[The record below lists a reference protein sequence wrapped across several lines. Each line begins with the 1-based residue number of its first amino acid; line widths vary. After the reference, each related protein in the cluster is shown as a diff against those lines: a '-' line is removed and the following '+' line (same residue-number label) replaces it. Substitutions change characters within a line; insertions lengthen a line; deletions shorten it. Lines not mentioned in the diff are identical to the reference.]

1 MEEIGTY
8 DAGEKKSLEE
18 FLNSPEMEKLR
29 QEMEESR
36 KEYEKD
42 TESFW
47 NNLSYEDQ
55 LKAFYYVTSKI
66 YQGDVVDDGSY
77 RWVLYDVFNFDAEA
91 YSLMMDSGYLAIHN
105 LIADGMEYQKIKA
118 EEGLTFSEDGG
129 TIESGLEGF

>member
-1 MEEIGTY
+1 MEELGTY
-8 DAGEKKSLEE
+8 DAGEKKSILE
-18 FLNSPEMEKLR
+18 FLDSPEMEKLR
-29 QEMEESR
+29 QAMKESR

-77 RWVLYDVFNFDAEA
+77 RWVLYEVMNFGPEA
-91 YSLMMDSGYLAIHN
+91 YSLMMDSGYMSLHN
-105 LIADGMEYQKIKA
+105 LIADGMEYQKIKQ
-118 EEGLTFSEDGG
+118 EERLTFSEDGG
-129 TIESGLEGF
+129 TIESGLEGC